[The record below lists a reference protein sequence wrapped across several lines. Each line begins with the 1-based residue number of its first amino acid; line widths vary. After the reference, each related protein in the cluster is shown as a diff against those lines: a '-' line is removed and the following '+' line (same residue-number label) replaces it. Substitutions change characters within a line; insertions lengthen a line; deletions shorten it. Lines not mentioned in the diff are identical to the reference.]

1 MIPRSYVENFTRGIN
16 AISEQARPALE
27 VTLEGIDLTGD
38 VADVRR
44 QVVSVMQGICGTS
57 TDAAAQLAAQ
67 FYDGL
72 RYYEIGETMGAQ
84 PISGREAEATEGAV
98 RAFADKLVKG
108 NPDAFVNLL
117 RDRVDYEIKVAAS
130 NTCLNNAKRDR
141 RKPRFA
147 RVPTGIETCDFC
159 LMLASRGFVY
169 YTEAAASHAHGGCD
183 CRIVPSWKSQEVEG
197 YDPEAIYDQWQ
208 DAIKAKSA
216 ERAERNGTTE
226 ADEMRKIMDAYGASA
241 AKAKGRTR
249 PSTENNDAVNARISD
264 FEKATSMDELKK
276 LIESTNLEG
285 LSERQVTGLQNAVKR
300 ARMRLK

>member
-16 AISEQARPALE
+16 TISEQARAALDSE
-27 VTLEGIDLTGD
+27 LEGIDLSGD

-44 QVVSVMQGICGTS
+44 QVVAIMQGICGTS

-72 RYYEIGETMGAQ
+72 RYYELGETMGAQ
-84 PISGREAEATEGAV
+84 PTSGREPEATDGAV
-98 RAFADKLVKG
+98 RAFADKLAKG
-108 NPDAFVNLL
+108 KPDAFVNLL

-130 NTCLNNAKRDR
+130 QTCLENAKRDR

-169 YTEAAASHAHGGCD
+169 HTEAAASHAHGGCD
-183 CRIVPSWKSQEVEG
+183 CRIVPSWKSHEVEG

-208 DAIKAKSA
+208 DAINAKAA
-216 ERAERNGTTE
+216 ERAERNGTSE
-226 ADEMRKIMDAYGASA
+226 AGELRKIMDAYGAAA
-241 AKAKGRTR
+241 AKAKRRTR
-249 PSTENNDAVNARISD
+249 PSTENNDAVSARISD
-264 FEKATSMDELKK
+264 FENATSMEELKK
-276 LIESTNLEG
+276 LIESTDLEG
-285 LSERQVTGLQNAVKR
+285 LSDKQVQGLQWAVNRAKKR
-300 ARMRLK
+300 LL

>member
-1 MIPRSYVENFTRGIN
+1 MIPRSYIENFTRGIN
-16 AISEQARPALE
+16 AISAQAQSALDAA
-27 VTLEGIDLTGD
+27 LQGIDLTGD

-72 RYYEIGETMGAQ
+72 RYYELGETMGAQ
-84 PISGREAEATEGAV
+84 PTSGREAEATEGAV

-108 NPDAFVNLL
+108 KQDSFVNLL
-117 RDRVDYEIKVAAS
+117 GDRVDYEIKVATS

-169 YTEAAASHAHGGCD
+169 HTEAAAGHAHGGCD

-208 DAIKAKSA
+208 DAIKAKAA
-216 ERAERNGTTE
+216 ERAERNGTSE
-226 ADEMRKIMDAYGASA
+226 ADEMKHIMSQYGEAARRAKRNRKN
-241 AKAKGRTR
+241 R
-249 PSTENNDAVNARISD
+249 
-264 FEKATSMDELKK
+264 
-276 LIESTNLEG
+276 
-285 LSERQVTGLQNAVKR
+285 
-300 ARMRLK
+300 

>member
-16 AISEQARPALE
+16 AISEQARATLDAALQ
-27 VTLEGIDLTGD
+27 GIDLTGD

-44 QVVSVMQGICGTS
+44 HVVSVMQGICGTS

-72 RYYEIGETMGAQ
+72 RYYELGETMGAQ
-84 PISGREAEATEGAV
+84 PTSGRDSAATDGAV

-130 NTCLNNAKRDR
+130 NTCLNNAKRDP

-169 YTEAAASHAHGGCD
+169 HTEAAAGHAHGGCV
-183 CRIVPSWKSQEVEG
+183 CRVVPSWKSQEVEG
-197 YDPEAIYDQWQ
+197 YDPDAIYDQWQ
-208 DAIKAKSA
+208 DAITAKAA

-226 ADEMRKIMDAYGASA
+226 ADELKHIMSQYGEAARRAKRKR
-241 AKAKGRTR
+241 KNR
-249 PSTENNDAVNARISD
+249 
-264 FEKATSMDELKK
+264 
-276 LIESTNLEG
+276 
-285 LSERQVTGLQNAVKR
+285 
-300 ARMRLK
+300 

>member
-16 AISEQARPALE
+16 AISEQARVALE
-27 VTLEGIDLTGD
+27 VALEGIDLTAD
-38 VADVRR
+38 VADVRN
-44 QVVSVMQGICGTS
+44 QVIAIMQGICGTS
-57 TDAAAQLAAQ
+57 TDAAAQLSAQ

-84 PISGREAEATEGAV
+84 PTSGRDSAATDGAV

-108 NPDAFVNLL
+108 KPDAFVNLL

-197 YDPEAIYDQWQ
+197 YDPKAIYDQWQ
-208 DAIKAKSA
+208 DAIKAKAA

-226 ADEMRKIMDAYGASA
+226 ADEMKHIMSQYGEAARRAKRNRKN
-241 AKAKGRTR
+241 R
-249 PSTENNDAVNARISD
+249 
-264 FEKATSMDELKK
+264 
-276 LIESTNLEG
+276 
-285 LSERQVTGLQNAVKR
+285 
-300 ARMRLK
+300 

>member
-16 AISEQARPALE
+16 AISEQARAALDSA
-27 VTLEGIDLTGD
+27 LEGIDLSGD

-44 QVVSVMQGICGTS
+44 QVVAIMQGICGTS
-57 TDAAAQLAAQ
+57 TDAVAQLSAQ

-72 RYYEIGETMGAQ
+72 RYYELGETMGAQ
-84 PISGREAEATEGAV
+84 PTSGREADATEGAV

-130 NTCLNNAKRDR
+130 QTCLENAKRDR
-141 RKPRFA
+141 RKPKFA

-169 YTEAAASHAHGGCD
+169 HTEAAASHAHGGCD

-197 YDPEAIYDQWQ
+197 YDTRELKRQWQ
-208 DAIKAKSA
+208 DAINAKAA
-216 ERAERNGTTE
+216 ERAERNGTSE
-226 ADEMRKIMDAYGASA
+226 ADELRHIMSQYGEAARRAKRNRKN
-241 AKAKGRTR
+241 R
-249 PSTENNDAVNARISD
+249 
-264 FEKATSMDELKK
+264 
-276 LIESTNLEG
+276 
-285 LSERQVTGLQNAVKR
+285 
-300 ARMRLK
+300 